1 MLNNNYK
8 EKSERASFG
17 IIYIIKDVWSGDC
30 YEGSYRILS
39 PDDFEKFSN
48 RIVEKDLILTSL
60 ILVKVQMAV

>member
-1 MLNNNYK
+1 MRVPT
-8 EKSERASFG
+8 EF
-17 IIYIIKDVWSGDC
+17 
-30 YEGSYRILS
+30 LS